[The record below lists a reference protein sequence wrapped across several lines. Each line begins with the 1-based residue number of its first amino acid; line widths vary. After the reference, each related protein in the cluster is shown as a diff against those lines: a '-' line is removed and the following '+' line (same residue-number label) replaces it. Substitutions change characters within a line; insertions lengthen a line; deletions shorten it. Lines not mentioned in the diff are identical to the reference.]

1 MEHADIMTQDTGATA
16 ERRFFDVDQ
25 RLFAALSGD
34 TNPMHMD
41 ALAAR
46 RTQAGAPVVHGVH
59 AVLWVLDQVARTT
72 DLTALASIAVSMNRF
87 TYLDQ
92 PVTWRA
98 TRPADDTMAV
108 DILCDGVA
116 VMAMRLKFGARK
128 PAAGQDAFLAA
139 APANLG
145 LATEAAEDLKDLQG
159 WISPAAGADGMAAAF
174 PALCQA
180 IGEARAG
187 GLALLSTLVGM
198 ACPGLHSIFTAFQA
212 DFLDGVAARP
222 GIGFRVRIADPRFR
236 VVRMAVGG
244 AGLAATVSAFL
255 RMPPMPIAG
264 MAELAGWVRPDEFA
278 GRRVL
283 VVGGSRGLGALSARL
298 IAAGGGQVVLTY
310 ARGEADAAAVVAD
323 IRAHRGEAAC
333 AMHQMDV
340 SVELEPS
347 LGGIGGVFTDLLYF
361 ATPQIRRQKAA
372 IFVPALFYSF
382 FHCYVLAFAR
392 LTAILLERGGEAALN
407 VFYPSSVAV
416 VERPEDM
423 TEYAMAKAAGEVL
436 AADLAAADPR
446 LFVVVERLGRLPTDQ
461 NATVVQ
467 AEFADPVATM
477 LPLLRRTLGGRAAG

>member
-1 MEHADIMTQDTGATA
+1 MVTHNTGATA
-16 ERRFFDVDQ
+16 ERRFLDADQ
-25 RLFAALSGD
+25 RWFAALSGD
-34 TNPMHMD
+34 FNPMHMD

-59 AVLWVLDQVARTT
+59 AVLWVLDRVAGIA
-72 DLTALASIAVSMNRF
+72 DLAGLANVAVSMNRF
-87 TYLDQ
+87 TYLGQ

-98 TRPADDTMAV
+98 TGPVDDTMAV

-128 PAAGQDAFLAA
+128 PASGQDTFLAA
-139 APANLG
+139 APADLS
-145 LATEAAEDLKDLQG
+145 LATESAEDLNGLQG
-159 WISPAAGADGMAAAF
+159 WISPAAGADAMAAAF
-174 PALCQA
+174 PALCRA
-180 IGEARAG
+180 IGVERAG

-212 DFLDGVAARP
+212 DLLDGVAARP

-244 AGLAATVSAFL
+244 AGIAANVSAFL
-255 RMPPMPIAG
+255 RMPPMPGAA
-264 MAELAGWVRPDEFA
+264 MADLAGLVPPDEFA

-283 VVGGSRGLGALSARL
+283 LVGGSRGLGALSARL

-310 ARGEADAAAVVAD
+310 ARGAADAAAVVAD
-323 IRAHRGEAAC
+323 IRAHRGAAAC
-333 AMHQMDV
+333 EMHQMDV
-340 SVELEPS
+340 SLELEPS

-361 ATPQIRRQKAA
+361 ATPQIRRQKSAV
-372 IFVPALFYSF
+372 FVPALHDAF
-382 FHCYVLAFAR
+382 FRCYVLAFAR
-392 LTAILLERGGEAALN
+392 LTAILLERGGEAPLN

-416 VERPEDM
+416 VDRPEEM

-446 LFVVVERLGRLPTDQ
+446 LHVVVERLGRLPTDQ

-467 AEFADPVATM
+467 AAFEDPVATM
-477 LPLLRRTLGGRAAG
+477 LPLLRRTLGRR